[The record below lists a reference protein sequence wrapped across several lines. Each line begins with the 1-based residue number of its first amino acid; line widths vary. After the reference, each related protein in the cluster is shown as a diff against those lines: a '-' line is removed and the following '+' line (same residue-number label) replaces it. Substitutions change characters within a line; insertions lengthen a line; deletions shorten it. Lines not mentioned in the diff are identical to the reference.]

1 MRNDS
6 DPSKW
11 MHTVVV
17 LIGLSAGAQREK
29 QRQRAGTKKKR
40 ERREREERAAA
51 FERRAAVTGKHG
63 DTIPTIPSLVI
74 PKG

>member
-1 MRNDS
+1 MDAYCSCAHRTL
-6 DPSKW
+6 W
-11 MHTVVV
+11 
-17 LIGLSAGAQREK
+17 SAERKAEAASRH
-29 QRQRAGTKKKR
+29 KKKER
-40 ERREREERAAA
+40 EEREREERAAG